1 MFAVTAPRAIALAAL
16 AVVPAAQAELI
27 YATTLQGT
35 LISFDSASPN
45 NILSGIAI
53 QGLDS
58 NEQVMGIDFRPA
70 TGELYALGSF
80 SNLYTLDIGS
90 GIATQV
96 GGPNPFA
103 PALNGSA
110 FGFDFNPTVDRIRVT
125 SNANQNLNV
134 SPFDPNNAVNG
145 VLNQGTLTYNAA
157 DANFGADPNITHSA
171 YTNNFAGATTTTL
184 YGIDA
189 GLDTLVTQVAAT
201 GVLTTVGSLGLD
213 IGELGGFDISG
224 ASGLAFAALLRA
236 DSSVSELYSINL
248 ATGSASLVGEIGG
261 GNIITS
267 MTVIIPAPGSLALF
281 AGAALGG
288 RARRRRE

>member
-1 MFAVTAPRAIALAAL
+1 MSAFIAPRAIALAAL
-16 AVVPAAQAELI
+16 VVVPAARAELI

-35 LISFDSASPN
+35 LINFDSASPGA
-45 NILSGIAI
+45 ILGGLAI
-53 QGLDS
+53 QGLEA
-58 NEQVMGIDFRPA
+58 NEQILGLDFRPA
-70 TGELYALGSF
+70 TGQLYALGSF
-80 SNLYTLDIGS
+80 SNIYSRDVGS
-90 GIATQV
+90 GFATQV

-103 PALNGSA
+103 PALSGSA

-145 VLNQGTLTYNAA
+145 VLNQGALAYHAA
-157 DANFGADPNITHSA
+157 DANFGADPNVVHSA

-201 GVLTTVGSLGLD
+201 GVLTTVGSLGLN

-224 ASGLAFAALLRA
+224 SSGIAFAALLRA
-236 DSSVSELYSINL
+236 DASTSELYTINL
-248 ATGSASLVGEIGG
+248 ATGSANLVGEIGG
-261 GNIITS
+261 GNIITT
-267 MTVIIPAPGSLALF
+267 MTVIIPGPGGL
-281 AGAALGG
+281 AALAAAALAG
-288 RARRRRE
+288 RTRRRRG